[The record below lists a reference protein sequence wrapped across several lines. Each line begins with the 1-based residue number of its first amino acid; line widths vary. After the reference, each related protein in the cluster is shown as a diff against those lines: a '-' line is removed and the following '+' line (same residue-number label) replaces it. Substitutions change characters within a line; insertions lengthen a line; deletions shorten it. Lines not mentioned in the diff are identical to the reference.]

1 MTTKRI
7 QTSNRPAPAKKLQPR
22 PRLAREDRI
31 RQLLDV
37 SWNLI
42 REEGADALTLGR
54 VATAAGVSKPV
65 VYEHFGTRNGLLA
78 ALYEDFDVVQTE
90 HIDAA
95 VSAAPAHLNDKAGVI
110 ASSYIACVLTQGRE
124 IPEVLAALSG
134 SPELSALKRQYQ
146 KTFIEKCR
154 KVLAPFSPTRKIPAA
169 AMWSMLGA
177 AESLATA
184 AVLGDLA
191 EQQASAELLRIIL
204 EIVGRR

>member
-7 QTSNRPAPAKKLQPR
+7 KAMNRQAPAKGVQPR
-22 PRLAREDRI
+22 RRLARADRI

-54 VATAAGVSKPV
+54 VATAAGVSKPI

-95 VSAAPAHLNDKAGVI
+95 VSAAPPYLKDKAGVI

-124 IPEVLAALSG
+124 IPDVLAALNG
-134 SPELSALKRQYQ
+134 SPELFALKRQYQ
-146 KTFIEKCR
+146 KTFIMKCHA
-154 KVLAPFSPTRKIPAA
+154 VLAPFAQTRDISAA
-169 AMWSMLGA
+169 AMWGMLGA
-177 AESLATA
+177 AESLANA

-191 EQQASAELLRIIL
+191 EEQASAELLRIIL
-204 EIVGRR
+204 EIVDRH